1 MMLLSDVA
9 ATGRPCVRGR
19 PRREPADPTRF
30 MPDPAKI
37 LATVRRATQLFR
49 STPGRSGGVVSVGGD
64 AADVMVVGD
73 LHGNLPAFR
82 KVLAAAALADHPRR
96 HLVFQELIHGPW
108 QYPDEGG
115 DRSHQL
121 VDLVCGLKCQYPE
134 RTHLLLGNHEL
145 SELTGRAIG
154 KNGVPLNALFRKGVE
169 TAYGP
174 RGQTILEAYLG
185 LFAALP
191 LAVRTPNRVF
201 LCHTLP
207 DGHRLDDLDLGVL
220 TLDDWP
226 PEAIRRGGAVYCLT
240 WGRDTSPET
249 ADRFAAMVDADWFIT
264 GHQPCTQGFLRANH
278 RQIVIDGTNPHPTYC
293 LFPAIEPV
301 TVDSLLQGVNEF

>member
-1 MMLLSDVA
+1 
-9 ATGRPCVRGR
+9 
-19 PRREPADPTRF
+19 

-49 STPGRSGGVVSVGGD
+49 STPGRSGGVVLLDGS

-73 LHGNLPAFR
+73 LHGNLAAFR
-82 KVLAAAALADHPRR
+82 KVLAAAALDLHPNR

-121 VDLVCGLKCQYPE
+121 LDLVCGLKCQYPE
-134 RTHLLLGNHEL
+134 RVHLILGNHEL
-145 SELTGRAIG
+145 SELTGRVIG
-154 KNGVPLNALFRKGVE
+154 KNGVPLNALFRKGLY

-174 RGQTILEAYLG
+174 RGQTIFEAYVG
-185 LFAALP
+185 LFAVLP
-191 LAVRTPNRVF
+191 LAVRTTNRVF
-201 LCHTLP
+201 LCHTIP
-207 DGHRLDDLDLGVL
+207 DGLDLDGLDLKVL
-220 TLDDWP
+220 EYDEWP
-226 PEAIRRGGAVYCLT
+226 PEALKRHGTVYCLT

-264 GHQPCTQGFLRANH
+264 GHQPCEAGFLRANH
-278 RQIVIDGTNPHPTYC
+278 RHIVIDGTNPHPSFC
-293 LFPAIEPV
+293 LFPASEPV
-301 TVDSLLQGVNEF
+301 TLESLLDCVRVLDGAF